1 MISGAES
8 YFRCRHPNADAIVWR
23 INGTFLNMLP
33 DSLYNFLY
41 LQDSGQTLTVT
52 ADPQLNMSSIQCVA
66 VFIGR
71 ADIPAS
77 PVTLKIQGVLSSNH
91 NLFTVYC
98 FYCMQIL
105 AIQYNNNIIIICY
118 RNARLS

>member
-8 YFRCRHPNADAIVWR
+8 HFRCRHPSADAIVWR
-23 INGTFLNMLP
+23 INSTFLSILR
-33 DSLYNFLY
+33 DSLHNLLY

-66 VFIGR
+66 VFIGG

-91 NLFTVYC
+91 NN
-98 FYCMQIL
+98 YCML
-105 AIQYNNNIIIICY
+105 FLLHAD
-118 RNARLS
+118 L